1 MVTLPPSVAIIIL
14 NWNNWQDTI
23 KCVTACQQLKWPKIR
38 ILLVDNH
45 STDNSVETI
54 RHHFPDMELIE
65 TGVNLGFAGGNN
77 IGIQRALDLGADYIW
92 LINNDAVPAPEAL
105 EPLVMSLLTTPAA
118 ACAASKI
125 YYMDDPQRIWFAG
138 GAWSKGRLR
147 LRQQGAYQIDNGQ
160 FDKVRRIG
168 SASGCSLLI
177 PREMLQ
183 TVGMLDERY
192 FLYWEDTDWSARAHK
207 QGYQIL
213 FVPDSHVWHKVS
225 ATITPRSELQY
236 YYQTRNGFIFCR
248 EHDIRILPF
257 FMLYLVADVIVGLF
271 RGNSAMFR
279 GFINGCLD
287 FLRGRAGKQDTPRA
301 ADHP

>member
-1 MVTLPPSVAIIIL
+1 MLPSVAIIIL

-23 KCVTACQQLKWPKIR
+23 TCVTACQKLEWPKTY
-38 ILLVDNH
+38 ILVVDNN
-45 STDNSVETI
+45 STNNSVETI
-54 RHHFPDMELIE
+54 RHHFPDLELIE
-65 TGVNLGFAGGNN
+65 TGANLGFAGGNN
-77 IGIQRALDLGADYIW
+77 IGIKQALDLGAEYIW
-92 LINNDAVPAPEAL
+92 LLNNDATPAPAAL
-105 EPLVMSLLTTPAA
+105 APLVSALQNYPSA

-125 YYMDDPQRIWFAG
+125 YYENDQQRIWFAG

-147 LRQQGAYQIDNGQ
+147 LRLQGAYQIDNGQ
-160 FDKVRRIG
+160 FDKIRRIG
-168 SASGCSLLI
+168 SASGCSMLI
-177 PREMLQ
+177 PRSMFQ

-236 YYQTRNGFIFCR
+236 YYHTRNGLIFCR

-257 FMLYLVADVIVGLF
+257 FMLYLVADVSVGLF
-271 RGNSAMFR
+271 RGNSAMLR
-279 GFINGCLD
+279 GFINGCFD
-287 FLRGRAGKQDTPRA
+287 FLRGRTGKRVTSRA